1 MNAAKSLAA
10 TTKPAFPVI
19 VLLAYGV
26 FWAWMAIAPANRFDW
41 LLENLLVFLCVG
53 VLIGT
58 YRWFPLS
65 HGSYVGIALFLALH
79 TYGSHGSYGATPID
93 PLLQLLFGGG
103 RLPYDR
109 LVHLA
114 YGVLLAGPIREAL
127 MRLAGLR
134 GFAADALA
142 VAVVLATGA
151 FYELI
156 EMWVAGLVA
165 PEMGALFLGSQGD
178 PWDAQH
184 DMELELFGAMA
195 VLGLGALLRRFTLFA
210 K

>member
-1 MNAAKSLAA
+1 MNMAKSLA
-10 TTKPAFPVI
+10 TTSRPAFPVL

-26 FWAWMAIAPANRFDW
+26 FWAWMAIAPENRFDW
-41 LLENLLVFLCVG
+41 LLENLLIFLCVG

-58 YRWFPLS
+58 YRLFPLS
-65 HGSYVGIALFLALH
+65 HGSYVGLALFLALH
-79 TYGSHGSYGATPID
+79 TYGAHGSYGATPID

-165 PEMGALFLGSQGD
+165 PEMGTMFLGAQGD

-184 DMELELFGAMA
+184 DMKLELFGAVA
-195 VLGLGALLRRFTLFA
+195 VLGLGALLRRLNLFA